1 MEEIYQRRL
10 NSKSSAYKLIYKLL
24 MNNLYGQLGMS
35 GKVIK
40 TTRLTQP
47 DIERI
52 KAGLLRVHM
61 FGDNVLKEFSIPL
74 PAHCNYLHAS
84 YITSYGRIRLLEFM
98 RQIPPENMVYCDT
111 DSLFFFSKNWKT
123 PFPVGDKLGM
133 MKMEDKGS
141 RITTYA
147 PKVYSIDD
155 IVKAKGVPRR
165 LAKQF
170 VEEGYAEYD
179 APFKLREAVNFYER
193 GNTRRLSVWRR
204 VRKEM
209 RTKYAKKI
217 VVDGSRWMPITLKRG

>member
-1 MEEIYQRRL
+1 
-10 NSKSSAYKLIYKLL
+10 
-24 MNNLYGQLGMS
+24 
-35 GKVIK
+35 
-40 TTRLTQP
+40 
-47 DIERI
+47 
-52 KAGLLRVHM
+52 
-61 FGDNVLKEFSIPL
+61 
-74 PAHCNYLHAS
+74 
-84 YITSYGRIRLLEFM
+84 
-98 RQIPPENMVYCDT
+98 
-111 DSLFFFSKNWKT
+111 
-123 PFPVGDKLGM
+123 M

-217 VVDGSRWMPITLKRG
+217 VVDGTRWMPITLKRG